1 MKMILLKLFLI
12 FSLVINFCYAVE
24 DILKTKEIFRP
35 GMGNSKIIDYKPLY
49 GGNTYLKNSIPNLFE
64 ALYFASPTLG
74 HTDFPASPAEGSY
87 TPQKKHENKIIREHL
102 TSVGLRAEQD
112 ALNMIRQ
119 LDDPTRL
126 VTEEHWDRMSALGY
140 AVAIQRAKIVEAM
153 LNRGIDKTL
162 LNKRMGNGRTPL
174 SLAVWRLSGPI
185 WEDSKKIIAMLVDT
199 GADPNVSSQWDGKPI
214 DVIQKKIK
222 ELRNE
227 KKESE
232 NLLNDKQKMNDNL
245 VNRRSYN
252 QDPYQSLEFDAS
264 LQKHMGNIK
273 SSLEH
278 TAQQI
283 LKYREIEEIFKNAE
297 PFTPLSPKPSP
308 KPTTPA
314 KPVKSILQKSLSKL
328 HKQLAGLRKKLEKLS
343 KDLQALKSKLS
354 LT

>member
-1 MKMILLKLFLI
+1 MKIILLIELLCV
-12 FSLVINFCYAVE
+12 FSLGINFCYAVE
-24 DILKTKEIFRP
+24 DVLKTKEIFRP
-35 GMGNSKIIDYKPLY
+35 GTGYFKIIDYKPLY
-49 GGNTYLKNSIPNLFE
+49 GGNTYRKNSIHNLFE

-74 HTDFPASPAEGSY
+74 HTDFPASPAIGSY

-102 TSVGLRAEQD
+102 TSVGLQAEQD

-140 AVAIQRAKIVEAM
+140 AVGTQRVKIVEAM
-153 LNRGIDKTL
+153 LHRGIDKKL
-162 LNKRMGNGRTPL
+162 LNQRMGNGRTPL

-185 WEDSKKIIAMLVDT
+185 WEDSKKIIAMLVDA

-222 ELRNE
+222 DLRDD

-232 NLLNDKQKMNDNL
+232 GLLNDKQKMKDNL
-245 VNRRSYN
+245 VNSRSYS

-278 TAQQI
+278 TKGQI
-283 LKYREIEEIFKNAE
+283 QKYREIEKIFKNAE
-297 PFTPLSPKPSP
+297 PFTPSSP

-314 KPVKSILQKSLSKL
+314 TPVKSILQKSLSKL

-343 KDLQALKSKLS
+343 NALQVLKSKLS
-354 LT
+354 